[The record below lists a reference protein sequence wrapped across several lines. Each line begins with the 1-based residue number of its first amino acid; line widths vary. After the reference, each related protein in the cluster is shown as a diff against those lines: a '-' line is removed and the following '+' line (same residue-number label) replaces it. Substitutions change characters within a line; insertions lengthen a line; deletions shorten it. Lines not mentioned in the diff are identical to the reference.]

1 MKYKLF
7 LLGALLLMLSV
18 TSCRQESDALY
29 SYGQNDYLRF
39 LEADTCYAGEF
50 KLFWNAMNQNYPLWD
65 YEREFGLDWD
75 AAYDAFLPRFE
86 ALDERRKN
94 VEEIT
99 DKEYQS
105 LIEDLVRPFH
115 DSHMAVVFRNHSTGN
130 YITVIPSALR
140 IYDRDDYNVSSGF
153 VPSLS
158 YYRDEGRRSHY
169 LSASTKVG
177 TVVRWFLD
185 RYDKTYG
192 WGYVLDR
199 IETLS
204 AKEAAGTIEADEV
217 IELNALKD
225 VDAACE
231 AYNGNY
237 TDDEKFSWMSQLYQY
252 YTNAVAGTSAQ
263 PVPGLFDMDPN
274 YKDVGLDI
282 NSAVLDDGVAY
293 LYFSQFA
300 LSPYLSDWSVLGFFA
315 SASQAVLDQNQA
327 IVDAWKNWFDQ
338 IQEMKKNGTLKGV
351 IIDLRN
357 NRGGYV
363 SDFQLVLGALLPQDS
378 NLQTGYLREKSG
390 VGRYDYGPLLPD
402 ESPALLAP
410 HETITEPIVVLTN
423 CMSVSMAEITALGAK
438 ALSNARVVGK
448 RSWGATGV
456 LADDPKYYSMVY
468 AGCIGEEGVTPVYI
482 YLPMFS
488 TFSMDNKCYEGVGVE
503 PDIEVDLDVDLFYT
517 TGCDT
522 QLERALQYIETGN

>member
-1 MKYKLF
+1 MKHKLY
-7 LLGALLLMLSV
+7 LLGALLLMLTV

-39 LEADTCYAGEF
+39 QEANESYAGEF

-65 YEREFGLDWD
+65 YEREFGFDWD

-86 ALDERRKN
+86 ALDQRREN
-94 VEEIT
+94 GEEIT
-99 DKEYQS
+99 DEEYQS

-115 DSHMAVVFRNHSTGN
+115 DSHMMAVFRNHSTG
-130 YITVIPSALR
+130 YYLSVSPTWLR
-140 IYDRDDYNVSSGF
+140 MIDRDDYYVSSGF
-153 VPSLS
+153 EPYLF
-158 YYRDEGRRSHY
+158 YYKKEGRGSHY
-169 LSASTKVG
+169 QTASTKVG

-185 RYDKTYG
+185 RYYKTYG

-231 AYNGNY
+231 AYDGNY
-237 TDDEKFSWMSQLYQY
+237 TYDEKFSWMSQLYQY

-263 PVPGLFDMDPN
+263 PVPGLMDMDPN

-282 NSAVLDDGVAY
+282 KSAVLDDGVAY
-293 LYFSQFA
+293 LYMSNFW
-300 LSPYLSDWSVLGFFA
+300 LSPYMGVQAEFA
-315 SASQAVLDQNQA
+315 SASQTVLDQNQA
-327 IVDAWKNWFDQ
+327 IVDTWKNWFEQ

-351 IIDLRN
+351 IIDLRSN
-357 NRGGYV
+357 GGGYL
-363 SDFQLVLGALLPQDS
+363 SDFPFVLGALLPQDS
-378 NLQTGYLREKSG
+378 SFQIGYFREKSG
-390 VGRYDYGPLLPD
+390 VGRYDYGPLLPY
-402 ESPALLAP
+402 ERPALSAP

-423 CMSVSMAEITALGAK
+423 CRSASMSEMTAMGAK

-448 RSWGATGV
+448 RSLGVTGV
-456 LADDPKYYSMVY
+456 LIDDPKYYSTVY
-468 AGCIGEEGVTPVYI
+468 AGCIGEKNKTSVYVF
-482 YLPMFS
+482 LPKCA

-503 PDIEVDLDVDLFYT
+503 PDIEVDLDEDLFYT

-522 QLERALQYIETGN
+522 QLERALEYIENGNP

>member
-7 LLGALLLMLSV
+7 LLGALLLMLTV

-29 SYGQNDYLRF
+29 SYGHNDFLRF
-39 LEADTCYAGEF
+39 QEADESYAGEF

-75 AAYDAFLPRFE
+75 AAYDEFLPRFE
-86 ALDERRKN
+86 ALDERLEN
-94 VEEIT
+94 DEEIT
-99 DKEYQS
+99 DEEYQS

-115 DSHMAVVFRNHSTGN
+115 EGHMAVVFRNHSTGN
-130 YITVIPSALR
+130 DITVIPSALR
-140 IYDRDDYNVSSGF
+140 IYDRDDFKASSYF
-153 VPSLS
+153 FSSLS
-158 YYRDEGRRSHY
+158 YYQDEGRSSHY
-169 LSASTKVG
+169 LSASTEVE

-231 AYNGNY
+231 AYDGNY
-237 TDDEKFSWMSQLYQY
+237 TYDEKFSWMSQLYQY

-263 PVPGLFDMDPN
+263 PVPGLMDMDPN
-274 YKDVGLDI
+274 YKDLGLDI
-282 NSAVLDDGVAY
+282 KSAVLDDGVAY

-300 LSPYLSDWSVLGFFA
+300 LSPYLSDWSEFGFFD
-315 SASQAVLDQNQA
+315 SASQAVLAQNQA
-327 IVDAWKNWFDQ
+327 IVDVWNNWFDQ

-351 IIDLRN
+351 IIDLRSN
-357 NRGGYV
+357 GGGYLYD
-363 SDFQLVLGALLPQDS
+363 SQFVLGALFPQDI
-378 NLQTGYLREKSG
+378 QTGYIREKSG
-390 VGRYDYGPLLPD
+390 VGRYDYGTMLPK
-402 ESPALLAP
+402 ELPALSDP

-423 CMSVSMAEITALGAK
+423 CMSVSMSEMTAMGAK
-438 ALSNARVVGK
+438 ALSNGCVIGK
-448 RSWGATGV
+448 RSWGATAS
-456 LADDPKYYSMVY
+456 LYDDPIFYSIAY
-468 AGCIGEEGVTPVYI
+468 AGCIGEQDVTPVYV
-482 YLPMFS
+482 YLTICAMFS
-488 TFSMDNKCYEGVGVE
+488 LDNKCFEGVGIE
-503 PDIEVDLDVDLFYT
+503 PDIEVDLDVDLFYS
-517 TGCDT
+517 TGYDT

>member
-1 MKYKLF
+1 MKHKLF
-7 LLGALLLMLSV
+7 LLVALLLMLTV

-39 LEADTCYAGEF
+39 READTCYVGEF

-65 YEREFGLDWD
+65 YEREFGFDWD
-75 AAYDAFLPRFE
+75 AAYDEFLPRFE
-86 ALDERRKN
+86 ALDERRGN
-94 VEEIT
+94 GEEIT
-99 DKEYQS
+99 DEEYRS
-105 LIEDLVRPFH
+105 LLEDLVRPLH
-115 DSHMAVVFRNHSTGN
+115 ESHMVVDFKNHSTGN
-130 YITVIPSALR
+130 YITVDPSALR
-140 IYDRDDYNVSSGF
+140 IYDRDDLNVSSGF
-153 VPSLS
+153 SPYL
-158 YYRDEGRRSHY
+158 YYFMDYGRLSHY
-169 LSASTKVG
+169 RSASTKVE

-185 RYDKTYG
+185 RDDKTYG

-231 AYNGNY
+231 AYDGNY

-263 PVPGLFDMDPN
+263 PVPGLMDMDPK

-282 NSAVLDDGVAY
+282 KSAVLDDGVAY
-293 LYFSQFA
+293 LYMSNFA
-300 LSPYLSDWSVLGFFA
+300 LSPYLSDWSNLGYFT
-315 SASQAVLDQNQA
+315 SASQTVLAQNQA
-327 IVDAWKNWFDQ
+327 IVDVWNNWFYQ
-338 IQEMKKNGTLKGV
+338 IQEMKKSGTLKGV
-351 IIDLRN
+351 IIDVRSN
-357 NRGGYV
+357 GGGFLY
-363 SDFQLVLGALLPQDS
+363 DFQFVLGALLPQDS
-378 NLQTGYLREKSG
+378 SFQIGYRREKSG

-402 ESPALLAP
+402 ERQALSDP

-423 CMSVSMAEITALGAK
+423 CMSASMSEMTAMGAK

-448 RSWGATGV
+448 RSWGATGT
-456 LADDPKYYSMVY
+456 LSDDPKYYSRVY
-468 AGCIGEEGVTPVYI
+468 AGCIGEKNKTSVYI
-482 YLPMFS
+482 YLPMCAK
-488 TFSMDNKCYEGVGVE
+488 FSMDNKSYEGVGIE
-503 PDIEVDLDVDLFYT
+503 PDIEVDFDLDLFNT

-522 QLERALQYIETGN
+522 QLERALQYIENGN

>member
-39 LEADTCYAGEF
+39 QEADTCYAGEF

-86 ALDERRKN
+86 ALDERLEN
-94 VEEIT
+94 DEEIT
-99 DKEYQS
+99 DEEYQS

-115 DSHMAVVFRNHSTGN
+115 DSHMMAVFRNHSTGN
-130 YITVIPSALR
+130 NITVVPSHLR
-140 IYDRDDYNVSSGF
+140 IVDRDDF
-153 VPSLS
+153 KAS
-158 YYRDEGRRSHY
+158 YYFFSSFSYYWNEGRRSHY
-169 LSASTKVG
+169 RSASTKVE

-263 PVPGLFDMDPN
+263 PVPGLFDMHPN
-274 YKDVGLDI
+274 YKDFGLDI
-282 NSAVLDDGVAY
+282 RSAVLDDGVAY

-300 LSPYLSDWSVLGFFA
+300 LSPYLSDWSEWGFFA

-351 IIDLRN
+351 IIDVRSN
-357 NRGGYV
+357 GGGFGN
-363 SDFQLVLGALLPQDS
+363 DFQFVLGALLPQDI
-378 NLQTGYLREKSG
+378 QTGYSREKSG

-402 ESPALLAP
+402 ESPALSAP

-423 CMSVSMAEITALGAK
+423 CMSASMSEVTALGAK

-448 RSWGATGV
+448 RSWGATGA
-456 LADDPKYYSMVY
+456 LKDDPKDYSLTY
-468 AGCIGEEGVTPVYI
+468 AGCIGEEQVTPVYI
-482 YLPMFS
+482 YLPLCAAFS
-488 TFSMDNKCYEGVGVE
+488 LDNKCYEGVGVE
-503 PDIEVDLDVDLFYT
+503 PDIEVDFDVDLFYS
-517 TGCDT
+517 TGYDT

>member
-1 MKYKLF
+1 MKHKLY
-7 LLGALLLMLSV
+7 LLGALLLMLTV

-39 LEADTCYAGEF
+39 QEANESYAGEF

-75 AAYDAFLPRFE
+75 AVYDAFLPRFE
-86 ALDERRKN
+86 ALDERCEN
-94 VEEIT
+94 GEEIT
-99 DKEYQS
+99 DQEYQS
-105 LIEDLVRPFH
+105 LIEDLVRPLH
-115 DSHMAVVFRNHSTGN
+115 DCHMRAVFRNHSTGN
-130 YITVIPSALR
+130 DITVVPSYLR
-140 IYDRDDYNVSSGF
+140 IADRDDFEASSYF
-153 VPSLS
+153 FSSLS

-169 LSASTKVG
+169 LSASTKVK

-231 AYNGNY
+231 AYDGNY

-263 PVPGLFDMDPN
+263 PVPGLFDMDPH
-274 YKDVGLDI
+274 YKDAGLNI
-282 NSAVLDDGVAY
+282 RSAVLDDGVAY

-300 LSPYLSDWSVLGFFA
+300 LSPYFVKEFGYFD
-315 SASQAVLDQNQA
+315 SASQTVLAQNQA
-327 IVDAWKNWFDQ
+327 IVDVWNNWFDQ
-338 IQEMKKNGTLKGV
+338 IQEMKKSGTLKGV
-351 IIDLRN
+351 IIDVRSN
-357 NRGGYV
+357 GGGFLY
-363 SDFQLVLGALLPQDS
+363 DFQFVLGALLPQDS
-378 NLQTGYLREKSG
+378 SFQIGYFREKSG

-402 ESPALLAP
+402 ERPALSAP

-423 CMSVSMAEITALGAK
+423 CRSVSMSEMTAMGAK

-448 RSWGATGV
+448 RSWGATAS
-456 LADDPKYYSMVY
+456 LINDPTFYSQIY
-468 AGCIGEEGVTPVYI
+468 AGGIGEMNITPVYV
-482 YLPMFS
+482 YLTKCASFL
-488 TFSMDNKCYEGVGVE
+488 MDNKCYEGVGIE

-517 TGCDT
+517 TGSDT
-522 QLERALQYIETGN
+522 QLERALQYIENGN

>member
-7 LLGALLLMLSV
+7 LLGALLLMLTV

-29 SYGQNDYLRF
+29 SYGHNDFLRF
-39 LEADTCYAGEF
+39 QEADESYAGEF

-75 AAYDAFLPRFE
+75 AAYDEFLPRFE
-86 ALDERRKN
+86 ALDERLEN
-94 VEEIT
+94 DEEIT
-99 DKEYQS
+99 DEEYQS

-115 DSHMAVVFRNHSTGN
+115 EGHMAVVFRNHSTGN
-130 YITVIPSALR
+130 DITVIPSALR
-140 IYDRDDYNVSSGF
+140 IYDRDDFKASSYF
-153 VPSLS
+153 FSSLS
-158 YYRDEGRRSHY
+158 YYQDEGRSSHY
-169 LSASTKVG
+169 LSASTEVE

-231 AYNGNY
+231 AYDG
-237 TDDEKFSWMSQLYQY
+237 
-252 YTNAVAGTSAQ
+252 
-263 PVPGLFDMDPN
+263 
-274 YKDVGLDI
+274 

-300 LSPYLSDWSVLGFFA
+300 LSPYLSDWSEFGFFD
-315 SASQAVLDQNQA
+315 SASQAVLAQNQA
-327 IVDAWKNWFDQ
+327 IVDVWNNWFDQ

-351 IIDLRN
+351 IIDLRSN
-357 NRGGYV
+357 GGGYLYD
-363 SDFQLVLGALLPQDS
+363 SQFVLGALFPQDI
-378 NLQTGYLREKSG
+378 QTGYIREKSG
-390 VGRYDYGPLLPD
+390 VGRYDYGTMLPK
-402 ESPALLAP
+402 ELPALSDP

-423 CMSVSMAEITALGAK
+423 CMSVSMSEMTAMGAK
-438 ALSNARVVGK
+438 ALSNGCVIGK
-448 RSWGATGV
+448 RSWGATAS
-456 LADDPKYYSMVY
+456 LYDDPIFYSIAY
-468 AGCIGEEGVTPVYI
+468 AGCIGEQDVTPVYV
-482 YLPMFS
+482 YLTICAMFS
-488 TFSMDNKCYEGVGVE
+488 LDNKCFEGVGIE
-503 PDIEVDLDVDLFYT
+503 PDIEVDLDVDLFYS
-517 TGCDT
+517 TGYDT